1 MAMDQSISNF
11 SEILKNLNI
20 NLFLIL
26 ASFTLLTLISL
37 AVIYI
42 SYISW
47 KDKRR
52 IQ

>member
-11 SEILKNLNI
+11 FEILKNLNI
-20 NLFLIL
+20 NLFLIF